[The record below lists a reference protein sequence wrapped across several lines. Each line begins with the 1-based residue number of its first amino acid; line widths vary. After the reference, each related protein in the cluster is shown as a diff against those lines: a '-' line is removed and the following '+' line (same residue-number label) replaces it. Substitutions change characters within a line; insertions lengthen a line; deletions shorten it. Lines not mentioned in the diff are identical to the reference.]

1 MWVSAAGDR
10 GITGK
15 RTPSVDET
23 SWIGQGRGTVSSS
36 RARESDAAGPETASE
51 NGSSGSGDMR
61 AALAPLLARHV
72 GGRGM
77 NGALADA
84 ASLLQR
90 TAGNRAAGRIL
101 AREELVFSDPLV
113 PDIDEGP
120 SIALL
125 DGPDPAIPLDDST
138 KAPAA
143 AAVKLL
149 VIYTGG
155 DTRQTS
161 KKGKQ
166 APNAPTT
173 YEELYKMR
181 AQEVGGSGAIIKT
194 FATISDASAF
204 LNDPAN
210 KGITEIRFVGHGD
223 PGLFAFHV
231 TPSNGRLTVNR
242 ATDLLDIDSPDA
254 TFVKAMAAA
263 ATSKTLKVHVEACN
277 TGGGRLANFAKAMGN
292 AGLKGS
298 LSGYDVDV
306 ITNFKGSLGHTIITD
321 KQGSESE
328 LQKHLNNVTVP

>member
-1 MWVSAAGDR
+1 VCC
-10 GITGK
+10 
-15 RTPSVDET
+15 
-23 SWIGQGRGTVSSS
+23 S
-36 RARESDAAGPETASE
+36 RAHESDAAGPQPARSE
-51 NGSSGSGDMR
+51 SSGSRDDR
-61 AALAPLLARHV
+61 AALAPLLARHA

-77 NGALADA
+77 NGALSDA
-84 ASLLQR
+84 ANLLQR

-101 AREELVFSDPLV
+101 ARDELELSDPHV
-113 PDIDEGP
+113 PDLDEGP
-120 SIALL
+120 GIALL
-125 DGPDPAIPLDDST
+125 GGTDPAIPLDDST
-138 KAPAA
+138 KAPGATS
-143 AAVKLL
+143 VKLL

-166 APNAPTT
+166 AANAPKT
-173 YEELYKMR
+173 YEELHKMR
-181 AQEVGGSGAIIKT
+181 AEEVGGSGAIIKT
-194 FATISDASAF
+194 FATINDATAF

-231 TPSNGRLTVNR
+231 TPTANGHLTVNR
-242 ATDLLDIDSPDA
+242 ATDLLDIDSPDT

-321 KQGSESE
+321 KAGSESE

>member
-1 MWVSAAGDR
+1 VLRRGDR

-15 RTPSVDET
+15 RTPPVDGT
-23 SWIGQGRGTVSSS
+23 SGIRQGRDTLSDS
-36 RARESDAAGPETASE
+36 RARESDAAGPQAAPE
-51 NGSSGSGDMR
+51 NGSAGSRDER

-84 ASLLQR
+84 ANLLQR
-90 TAGNRAAGRIL
+90 TAGNRAARRIL
-101 AREELVFSDPLV
+101 ARDELELSDPFV
-113 PDIDEGP
+113 PDLVEGP
-120 SIALL
+120 STALL
-125 DGPDPAIPLDDST
+125 DGTDPAIPLDDSA

-143 AAVKLL
+143 TAVKML

-166 APNAPTT
+166 AANAPKT
-173 YEELYKMR
+173 YEDLHRMR
-181 AQEVGGSGAIIKT
+181 AQEVGGSGAIIRT
-194 FATISDASAF
+194 FATISDATTF

-231 TPSNGRLTVNR
+231 TPTADGHLTVNR

-277 TGGGRLANFAKAMGN
+277 TGGGRLANFAKAMGT

-306 ITNFKGSLGHTIITD
+306 ITNFKGSLGKTIITD
-321 KQGSESE
+321 KQGSEAK
-328 LQKHLNNVTVP
+328 LQKHLNSVTVP